1 MGTSLARKYLGTVWT
16 LIALVT
22 LATYIQT
29 VVDDGSVDGK
39 NWVFVVIGLAIG
51 GGLLFYERI
60 RAMKSAS
67 AAPAQAEEP
76 APAAPAAPESTDP
89 GA

>member
-1 MGTSLARKYLGTVWT
+1 MGTSLARKYLGTVWA
-16 LIALVT
+16 LIALGT

-39 NWVFVVIGLAIG
+39 NWAFVVIGLAIG

-60 RAMKSAS
+60 RAMKSA
-67 AAPAQAEEP
+67 PATQAEEA